1 MTLLALPPTGDRLL
15 DKQNF
20 ALHDC
25 PHLSAESAQFF
36 CEDDPVGTKLIL
48 QCDASESSKN

>member
-1 MTLLALPPTGDRLL
+1 MTLLALLLTGYCLL

-20 ALHDC
+20 VLH
-25 PHLSAESAQFF
+25 ESTFECRVSPVF

-48 QCDASESSKN
+48 QCDA